1 MNRRI
6 LITLLLAVFIAFL
19 GMGIIAP
26 LMPIYATELGAT
38 GVAIG
43 MMIAGYSCSRLVLQP
58 IVGNLSDSRGRKRF
72 LVGGLFLYA
81 LVGFTYTLATS
92 VEHLVVIRIFHG
104 VGSAMIMP
112 VVMAYVADLTP
123 VGQEGK
129 SMGRLNSAI
138 FWGIGGG
145 PIIGGLFRDTLGM
158 DSAFYTMTALTA
170 VALALVLVFLPPEHA
185 DRQRLPSKRLL
196 STIWEMMHNRRVVG
210 MLLPR
215 IASMIIIVPT
225 FGFLP
230 ILMDDSMDATGLEIG
245 IVIAARTIPTA
256 ALQSRFGRLVDQ
268 HKKVPLL
275 LIGSFVAGVAIL
287 VVPFTNNSY
296 QLIPLFVIVGTGE
309 ALVWPVLGAMAVE
322 EGHRYGQGSMMGV
335 FSMAMSVGVVLGA
348 IASGVL
354 MDRIGLIYVFFLISA
369 LLFISAVVGGIL
381 IGNQPAMQSSD
392 NRTGIT

>member
-1 MNRRI
+1 MDRRI
-6 LITLLLAVFIAFL
+6 LVTLLLTVFIAFL

-26 LMPIYATELGAT
+26 VMPIYATELGAT

-43 MMIAGYSCSRLVLQP
+43 LMIAGYSCSRMVLQP

-81 LVGFTYTLATS
+81 LVGFTYTLAAS
-92 VEHLVVIRIFHG
+92 VEHLVIIRIFHG

-123 VGQEGK
+123 KGEEG
-129 SMGRLNSAI
+129 SYMGRLNSAI

-145 PIIGGLFRDTLGM
+145 PIIGGIFRDTLGI

-170 VALALVLVFLPPEHA
+170 VALGLVLVFLPPERA
-185 DRQRLPSKRLL
+185 DRQRQPPRKLL
-196 STIWEMMHNRRVVG
+196 TTMREMMHNRRVVG
-210 MLLPR
+210 MLIPR

-230 ILMDDSMDATGLEIG
+230 ILMDDTMGATGFEIG

-256 ALQSRFGRLVDQ
+256 ALQSRFGKLVDQ

-275 LIGSFVAGVAIL
+275 LIGSFVAGAAIL
-287 VVPFTNNSY
+287 VVPFADNIY

-322 EGHRYGQGSMMGV
+322 EGHHYGQGSMMGV

-348 IASGVL
+348 VAAGVL

-369 LLFISAVVGGIL
+369 ILFISAIVGSIL
-381 IGNQPAMQSSD
+381 IGTQSA
-392 NRTGIT
+392 RQAAEH